1 MNEPLRELED
11 QYFALRQ
18 NFEEFFDACQTDAQ
32 RDELRRRFA
41 TSRRNYQLSINK
53 LFNESDQE
61 VEDLLVKMK
70 DGTEQINAS
79 LQNLQNIVAVLA
91 VITAAVKV
99 GSTLAALGA

>member
-11 QYFALRQ
+11 QYFVLRQ
-18 NFEEFFDACQTDAQ
+18 NFEDVFDACQTEVQ

-61 VEDLLVKMK
+61 VEDLLVQMK
-70 DGTEQINAS
+70 DATEQINAS
-79 LQNLQNIVAVLA
+79 LQGLQNIVAVLG